1 MVRVSPSG
9 KYAAGSGY
17 DGVVRIWELGNGRL
31 VNELCCVNE
40 NANATHASKTT
51 LYSRGMIN
59 AMSFSPCGGALAV
72 AGEDCTVR
80 IWDVSG
86 ASRKGPE
93 IYKTNNVS
101 ICDLKYTKRN
111 LLLALGDYDK
121 H

>member
-1 MVRVSPSG
+1 
-9 KYAAGSGY
+9 
-17 DGVVRIWELGNGRL
+17 
-31 VNELCCVNE
+31 
-40 NANATHASKTT
+40 
-51 LYSRGMIN
+51 MIN